1 MYKRQLQICEP
12 PQGTQSYALVLE
24 DRDAFAV
31 TPGFSWIHW
40 TAANLQRDFLEEN
53 ESVSARDFVQGVN
66 SWISEGLPLEDCT
79 GYGGMAPPDCPH
91 QYELRVYA
99 LDCLL
104 PLEQGFLYGELY
116 RAMEG
121 HLLDSCCLLYTSD
134 FTGAGLAAGELSHR
148 PPGKHRLDPLESL
161 LLLRPQ
167 RRAGGLLGQL
177 QV

>member
-1 MYKRQLQICEP
+1 MYVISSGVVEGVIADRFGKRGEQFGPGEVPTYSLPLQICEP

-53 ESVSARDFVQGVN
+53 ESVSARDFVQGIN
-66 SWISEGLPLEDCT
+66 SWISEGLPLEDCI

-121 HLLDSCCLLYTSD
+121 HLLDSCVLKGWY
-134 FTGAGLAAGELSHR
+134 
-148 PPGKHRLDPLESL
+148 
-161 LLLRPQ
+161 
-167 RRAGGLLGQL
+167 RA
-177 QV
+177 

>member
-1 MYKRQLQICEP
+1 MYVISSGVVEGIIADRFGKRGEQFGPGEVPTYSLPLQICEP

-79 GYGGMAPPDCPH
+79 GYG
-91 QYELRVYA
+91 
-99 LDCLL
+99 
-104 PLEQGFLYGELY
+104 
-116 RAMEG
+116 
-121 HLLDSCCLLYTSD
+121 
-134 FTGAGLAAGELSHR
+134 LSLIHI
-148 PPGKHRLDPLESL
+148 
-161 LLLRPQ
+161 
-167 RRAGGLLGQL
+167 
-177 QV
+177 

>member
-1 MYKRQLQICEP
+1 MLHFITP
-12 PQGTQSYALVLE
+12 TLE

-121 HLLDSCCLLYTSD
+121 HLLDSC
-134 FTGAGLAAGELSHR
+134 A
-148 PPGKHRLDPLESL
+148 
-161 LLLRPQ
+161 LRGWY
-167 RRAGGLLGQL
+167 RA
-177 QV
+177 